1 MLVGQN
7 TPVVRGKQI
16 TENFFSD
23 NVDKVA
29 IALIGAIVVTEV
41 ENDGRIIEIEG
52 QIIETEAYCQRDPAA
67 HCFQN
72 SRERERL
79 RNGGPPRMHDAM
91 YGPAGNVYI
100 YPGEGDWCAL
110 NFVCGEERYGAGVL
124 IRAIRGSDGCIDE
137 IRKIRKE
144 DWKNVR
150 DNQLSAGPYTLCRA
164 FKILPKLNKKSLTE
178 SGLQLFHPAAP
189 PPEVIAAERVGIT
202 WKLKNAPPQPRRRYV
217 MPGMRGYHRAIVG
230 DITLSTDDLSIKQH
244 AASIDRLLSGIK
256 PD

>member
-29 IALIGAIVVTEV
+29 IALIGAIVVTEK
-41 ENDGRIIEIEG
+41 EIDGRIIELEG

-67 HCFQN
+67 YCFQT

-79 RNGGPPRMHDAM
+79 RKGKPPRMHDAM

-100 YPGEGDWCAL
+100 YPGQGDWCAL

-124 IRAIRGSDGCIDE
+124 IRAIRGSDGCIAE

-178 SGLQLFHPAAP
+178 SGLQLFHPTTP
-189 PPEVIAAERVGIT
+189 PQQVIVAERVRVS
-202 WKLKNAPPQPRRRYV
+202 WKSEHGHQLRRRYI
-217 MPGMRGYHRAIVG
+217 MPGMMGYHHPVAG
-230 DITLSTDDLSIKQH
+230 EFTLSTDDSSVEQH
-244 AASIDRLLSGIK
+244 AASINQRLNEIN